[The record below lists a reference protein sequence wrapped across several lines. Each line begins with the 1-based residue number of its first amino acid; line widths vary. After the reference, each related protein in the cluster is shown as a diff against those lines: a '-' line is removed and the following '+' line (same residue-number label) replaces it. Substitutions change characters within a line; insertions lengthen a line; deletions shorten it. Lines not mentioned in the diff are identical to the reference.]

1 LFPFAPP
8 RYAPGGV
15 PHSIV
20 NYFEQLS
27 VKVAESFK
35 IFESLGSTFQGIQAY
50 HCVQGPSSKSKHLE
64 KVTLLKNQNRKG

>member
-35 IFESLGSTFQGIQAY
+35 IFESLGSTFQGIQAITV
-50 HCVQGPSSKSKHLE
+50 CKDQGPKASI
-64 KVTLLKNQNRKG
+64 